1 MSSMA
6 SETASSGSEIAAVE
20 RITMT
25 ERASAHISKELAKQP
40 EAIGLRIAVKTTG
53 CSGLMYVVD
62 FVSEKNDEDLIFEV
76 SEGLTVF
83 VDPRSF
89 GCIKGTEIDFVQDGL
104 SRHLAF
110 NNPNVVSQ
118 CGCGESFSVS

>member
-6 SETASSGSEIAAVE
+6 NESMSTGTEIPPVE
-20 RITMT
+20 RITIT
-25 ERASAHISKELAKQP
+25 ERASAHIGKELAKQP

-62 FVSEKNDEDLIFEV
+62 FVSEKHDEDLIFEV
-76 SEGLTVF
+76 AEGLTVF
-83 VDPRSF
+83 VDPKSF
-89 GCIKGTEIDFVQDGL
+89 GYIKGTEIDFVQDGL

>member
-1 MSSMA
+1 MNSAA
-6 SETASSGSEIAAVE
+6 SEHMSTSTEIPSAE
-20 RITMT
+20 RITMS
-25 ERASAHISKELAKQP
+25 ERASAHIRKELAKQP
-40 EAIGLRIAVKTTG
+40 QAIGLRIAVKTTG

-62 FVSEKNDEDLIFEV
+62 FVSEKNDEDLLFEV
-76 SEGLTVF
+76 AEGLVVL
-83 VDPRSF
+83 VDPESF
-89 GCIKGTEIDFVQDGL
+89 GCIKGTEVDFVQDGL